1 MLKSFARTAGFLA
14 YLFITLEM
22 LFMVTP
28 FALYYYSAYAPLLS
42 APSNLQTAAWLPA
55 FFLPHLSTEIVPSI
69 GGLIF
74 LVGLL
79 GFLLG
84 AFQIYYAKFRRH
96 GVVKS
101 GLYRRVRHP
110 QYLFLALAGLGLLI
124 VWPRF
129 ILLVIYVH
137 MLWFYY
143 LLARSEEER
152 MQSCHGDVYLESMR
166 DIPMFIPGTPGGHL
180 SRLLFGWISGRR
192 LRLFIIYCVS
202 VVASIGG
209 AFALRQLSLRLT
221 THLNLSD
228 EKMAAV
234 SFLSSNGMQ
243 LRELIQSARSDR
255 EVQDRLPRQ
264 DGWLLVQAAD
274 GKASVVHVM
283 IDAGMTPGHAKNLP
297 LAEKGIKLVFLQ
309 RKDQHAQKDPF
320 EAGARWQPVFIAEL
334 DGRKVSHILDLAQ
347 ALFQGNPLMPVF

>member
-1 MLKSFARTAGFLA
+1 MLKSLARAAGFLA
-14 YLFITLEM
+14 YFFVALEM

-42 APSNLQTAAWLPA
+42 APSSLQAAAWLPA

-74 LVGLL
+74 LFGLV

-84 AFQIYYAKFRRH
+84 ALQVYYAKFRGR

-110 QYLFLALAGLGLLI
+110 QYLSLAVAGLGLLI

-129 ILLVIYVH
+129 MLLVIYVH

-152 MQSCHGDVYLESMR
+152 MQSGYGDAYLDRMR
-166 DIPMFIPGTPGGHL
+166 NTSMFIPGEPGWHL
-180 SRLLFGWISGRR
+180 ARLLFGWISGRR
-192 LRLFIIYCVS
+192 MRLFVIYCVS
-202 VVASIGG
+202 LVAAVCG

-221 THLNLSD
+221 THLDLPG
-228 EKMAAV
+228 ERIAAV
-234 SFLSSNGMQ
+234 SFLSSNGTQ
-243 LRELIQSARSDR
+243 LRELIHSAMGDR
-255 EVQDRLPRQ
+255 QVRDRLKRR
-264 DGWLLVQAAD
+264 DSWILIQAAE
-274 GKASVVHVM
+274 GNASVLHVM
-283 IDAGMTPGHAKNLP
+283 VDAGMTHRQAKNLA
-297 LAEKGIKLVFLQ
+297 LAGKGIKLVFLQ
-309 RKDQHAQKDPF
+309 SKDQRGQDPF
-320 EAGARWQPVFIAEL
+320 AVGARWQPVLIADME
-334 DGRKVSHILDLAQ
+334 GQKVSQILDLREAV
-347 ALFQGNPLMPVF
+347 FQNNPVMPIF